1 MRLDL
6 GFRNV
11 NLFIISMSSKPQE
24 VYQFIKKNQLYD
36 LQILINP
43 PRQKRYTGQRVY
55 SVRNMG
61 TILLLDNRGILR
73 HQQKGW
79 SQDSDLSMQNQVKF
93 LMGQP
98 VPGYGWRNDLKADYN
113 RFQEYLLDDNKNGA
127 LNILDNILPAEELS
141 VRANYD
147 NVPQQFRRT
156 CVELLHIAVQNWT
169 ATLGQAIKITIV
181 EEDNATAHLTVVF
194 HTQVI
199 ARNDETSTRT
209 VCSECIVLR
218 KRDMIG
224 QSASGLTAKPIIA
237 NIGIGHTSGGST
249 HTRQALIH
257 LIGRSIGFALG
268 LGASKMADSIMIEN
282 GESQNLSVHPSVEDI
297 VIIRQR
303 MIAAQGSLMTTYGEA
318 NKQNH
323 AMKSRDKLNELI
335 GKDPLMQSTYQRTMR
350 RMAAVKQLRDI
361 LKKDTN
367 GDNAELTQ
375 EQLQGIVAMDPE
387 LAPAH
392 YWLGKNLEKNNKFDE
407 ALKEY
412 ELATLH
418 DPYNNDYRLS
428 RNRLKGKLPS
438 SKRD

>member
-6 GFRNV
+6 GFRNA
-11 NLFIISMSSKPQE
+11 NIFIVSMSSKPRE
-24 VYQFIKKNQLYD
+24 VYQFIKNNQLYD

-43 PRQKRYTGQRVY
+43 PREKRYAGQRVY
-55 SVRNMG
+55 RVGNMG

-73 HQQKGW
+73 HKQNGW
-79 SQDSDLSMQNQVKF
+79 SQNSDVSMQNQVKF

-113 RFQEYLLDDNKNGA
+113 RFQEFLLDDNKNGA
-127 LNILDNILPAEELS
+127 LNILDNILPPEELS

-156 CVELLHIAVQNWT
+156 CRELLHIAVQNWT
-169 ATLGQAIKITIV
+169 ATLGKAIKITIV
-181 EEDNATAHLTVVF
+181 EEDNTNAHLTVIF

-199 ARNDETSTRT
+199 ARDDETSTRT

-218 KRDMIG
+218 KRDVIG
-224 QSASGLTAKPIIA
+224 QSGSGLSAKPIIA
-237 NIGIGHTSGGST
+237 KIGIGHTSGGST
-249 HTRQALIH
+249 HTRQALTH

-268 LGASKMADSIMIEN
+268 LGNSKMADSIMIEN
-282 GESQNLSVHPSVEDI
+282 GESQNLSMHPSVEDI

-303 MIAAQGSLMTTYGEA
+303 MISAQGSLMTTYSEA
-318 NKQNH
+318 NKQTH
-323 AMKSRDKLNELI
+323 AMKSRNKLNALI
-335 GKDPLMQSTYQRTMR
+335 GKDPVMQSTYQRTMR
-350 RMAAVKQLRDI
+350 RMAAIKQLREI
-361 LKKDTN
+361 LKKNTN
-367 GDNAELTQ
+367 GDSAELTQ
-375 EQLQGIVAMDPE
+375 EQLQQIITLDPE

-392 YWLGKNLEKNNKFDE
+392 YWLGKFLERNNKFDE
-407 ALKEY
+407 SFKAY

-418 DPYNNDYRLS
+418 DPYNDDYRRS
-428 RNRLKGKLPS
+428 RNRIKGKIPS